1 MSFSRENGLSST
13 MGAPAPPTV
22 TLAIHGP
29 IAPDD
34 LPGLRDRVCTA
45 MIESGADVLLCDVR
59 GVEPD
64 AGTVDALCRL
74 QLAARSHR
82 CTVRLLHASDELLEL
97 VAFMGLTK
105 VLPR

>member
-1 MSFSRENGLSST
+1 
-13 MGAPAPPTV
+13 MGAPAPPSV

-29 IAPDD
+29 IAPED
-34 LPGLRDRVCTA
+34 LPGLRERVCTL
-45 MIESGADVLLCDVR
+45 MSESGADVLLCDVL

-74 QLAARSHR
+74 QLAARRHR

-97 VAFMGLTK
+97 VAFMGLTD
-105 VLPR
+105 VLTG